1 MPLTFSLPSPCS
13 RGSGA
18 ASHRERRTSEGSRP
32 DIGGTP
38 HSPRSRRASSR
49 IGPETPE
56 NAYLAIGG
64 DYNTQHHNEE
74 CLATLSSVVVASGP
88 YPADQ
93 AGNVNTNA
101 GRSRPYDR
109 ILVNSAL
116 NALHVPSVAENRPP
130 SHRQHFGRCK
140 SPEVLAV
147 ARSAAAWPTP
157 CPLSLSITGAPAG
170 TTA

>member
-32 DIGGTP
+32 DTGGTP

-74 CLATLSSVVVASGP
+74 CLATLSSATETSPGQIRVQLKG
-88 YPADQ
+88 Q
-93 AGNVNTNA
+93 NTVRN
-101 GRSRPYDR
+101 
-109 ILVNSAL
+109 
-116 NALHVPSVAENRPP
+116 
-130 SHRQHFGRCK
+130 
-140 SPEVLAV
+140 LAV
-147 ARSAAAWPTP
+147 GQDNP
-157 CPLSLSITGAPAG
+157 CAIALDQQYVYWVNCTVGGAVLRAPK
-170 TTA
+170 